1 MNVQFKIED
10 INELVRNSDLH
21 LKIEMRVDCEDFG
34 AISIKMVV
42 ETVKHVGALGRR

>member
-1 MNVQFKIED
+1 MNVQFKIEV
-10 INELVRNSDLH
+10 INELVRNRYMD

-42 ETVKHVGALGRR
+42 ET